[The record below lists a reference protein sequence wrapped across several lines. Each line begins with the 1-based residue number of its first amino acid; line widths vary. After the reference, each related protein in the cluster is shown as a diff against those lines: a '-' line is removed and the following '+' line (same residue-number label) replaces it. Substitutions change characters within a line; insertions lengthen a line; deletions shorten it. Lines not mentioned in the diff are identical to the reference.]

1 MRVQRTE
8 SLIKMFL
15 RFDPVALQLKENVTD
30 AVLGKCVLMCSQIN
44 SSSQFIQGVIVR
56 LTARI
61 DERR

>member
-30 AVLGKCVLMCSQIN
+30 AVLGKCVLICYSLIFRLN
-44 SSSQFIQGVIVR
+44 SSK
-56 LTARI
+56 
-61 DERR
+61 E